1 MALLPRRTC
10 TTHQLARPRIPR
22 RVGAHCTDARIERE
36 PRSGSRSGDREGW
49 TGGDSAQPEAR
60 HEPRLVQTTQSAT
73 TSNLLPAALAAAAL
87 AAAALAARAGD
98 AFQIGWRGMVRRKA
112 EGGSPACRKLK
123 ITTRRLCERLLALCR
138 RLACSSQS
146 GRIEICIELDSD
158 GEGSRSAL
166 CASLE

>member
-22 RVGAHCTDARIERE
+22 RVGAHCTDARTERE
-36 PRSGSRSGDREGW
+36 PRSRSRSGDREGW

-60 HEPRLVQTTQSAT
+60 HEPQLVQTTQSAT
-73 TSNLLPAALAAAAL
+73 TSNLHPAAL

-98 AFQIGWRGMVRRKA
+98 AFPIGWRGMVRRKA
-112 EGGSPACRKLK
+112 EGGSPACRKLQL
-123 ITTRRLCERLLALCR
+123 TTRRLCEQLLALCR

-158 GEGSRSAL
+158 GAGSRSVL